1 MGYRHRFAIVPKA
14 VYLTVKDMTPEQLKE
29 WVFANQPNGWYDE
42 GDGDGWFSHYL
53 LLGQKEIFD
62 FGKDCWFAGGLI
74 KRAKPLFDLPE
85 TQNAMEPI
93 QLCTKADFE
102 YVIDE
107 MRKHIANYFREVF
120 QTYSYEQMLMYFK
133 EKQEMWDDM
142 TETLGMTDLAPEK
155 AAAINAQHRPY
166 NMDLDREGLVNSWLY
181 EYEIFE
187 LVLLYRQFNWDE
199 NVLLFY
205 GW

>member
-1 MGYRHRFAIVPKA
+1 MH
-14 VYLTVKDMTPEQLKE
+14 
-29 WVFANQPNGWYDE
+29 
-42 GDGDGWFSHYL
+42 
-53 LLGQKEIFD
+53 
-62 FGKDCWFAGGLI
+62 
-74 KRAKPLFDLPE
+74 
-85 TQNAMEPI
+85 
-93 QLCTKADFE
+93 
-102 YVIDE
+102 
-107 MRKHIANYFREVF
+107 
-120 QTYSYEQMLMYFK
+120 FK
-133 EKQEMWDDM
+133 EKQEAWDDM